1 MEGTEAGYEDN
12 RGRLWR
18 EQRQAV
24 KGTEAGCEGNRGRL

>member
-1 MEGTEAGYEDN
+1 MKGTEVGYEGN

-24 KGTEAGCEGNRGRL
+24 KGTEAGYEGNRGRL